1 MNPDDWK
8 DDIWEYQRIDEIHHQ
23 RIDAIKDYYYNEDN
37 FDDEANEKRYSER
50 QMDMNLEIEEERLRV
65 EFERHFEKEMTEL
78 ADEIDHKEDEIRML
92 KREIADMKKEIKLIG
107 KMKDLLNQYALY
119 SEIDFDEE
127 TLTLLV

>member
-1 MNPDDWK
+1 MNPNDYRDN
-8 DDIWEYQRIDEIHHQ
+8 IWEYQRLDEIHHQ

-37 FDDEANEKRYSER
+37 FDDEANVKKYSER
-50 QMDMNLEIEEERLRV
+50 QMDMNLEIEKERLRA

-78 ADEIDHKEDEIRML
+78 ADEIDIKEDEIRKL
-92 KREIADMKKEIKLIG
+92 KQKIADMKKEIKLIE
-107 KMKDLLNQYALY
+107 KMKNLLKQYAIY